1 MRRAVLLTIL
11 AALQGA
17 VAMAQTLEI
26 GPALVTR
33 ADTLKGMLQPKDPLN
48 GAGKLTLNWTDCW
61 GRTVASETQD
71 VQVQGDNVAVSMPLN
86 RAVAMQ
92 NFLECGLQVGQT
104 TVKTPKTEFF
114 VTPSAVWD
122 DYQII
127 MYYPYDTPA
136 QQWALRDAGITAG
149 QIQSSNTQKREGAAR
164 WLAYDY
170 PYYCDQIATAFYAAY
185 HTPAQEPKEKA
196 LIDAKALYQ
205 KDRTSKAAFVRKPSL
220 SDPQAL
226 AAAVTRIQTA
236 VASHMRAK
244 PFLYA
249 HTDEGGVA
257 DLVSAWDFDFSP
269 VALDAMRKWLLARYG
284 SLEAINTEWGTQFA
298 RIEDVVPFTTDEMMA
313 RGDDNLSPWADHRA
327 FMNQAFADALLAGTR
342 AGHEVDKD
350 ARLGLVGCQMPAAF
364 GGYDYWLLSQVM
376 DCIEPYN
383 IGNNREIWRSLAPG
397 KPAIT
402 TAFGFGDMEVWR
414 LWYQA
419 LHGDQGI
426 IIYDEKN
433 QYLDASGKLTKMA
446 ADIAP
451 TYRELTG
458 GIVKQLHYMA
468 QPPQQVAIHYSQPS
482 ITAQWMFES
491 RPGGGAWVNQG
502 SGSERRRSPFLRLR
516 ESWVKL
522 IEDSQQPYGFVAYA
536 QLENGA
542 FANSPARVL
551 VLPQSVAMSA
561 KECQAVRDFAARGG
575 TVIADCRTA
584 LMDEHC
590 KALAQGQLDD
600 LFGIERTGTK
610 FAPAP
615 GPAGLSPNSVDSAL
629 APWEHSAA
637 LDKVPAAD
645 PGLKTTTGT
654 ALYHDANGTPAFIVR
669 QHGKGMTIYLNAVVT
684 DYHRWRLKPPEG
696 NALQAMVASI
706 LNSAGASGD
715 YAIMAKEKTA
725 TGIELFPFASGDLRV
740 LAVHR
745 NYQLRVNELGPPEYQ
760 KQDALE
766 QPLDLKINLGGEYA
780 VYDARAG
787 KYLGKKSTA
796 EFSLDKYQ
804 PTILALLPEPVEALK
819 IDAADV
825 ATGGT
830 LVDVKLTLVAPKVGD
845 THAFRVVVKG
855 PDGKEIRP
863 LTRTLVAPKGQVVLQ
878 IPIAVSDPAGTYI
891 LYARDV
897 ATGVG
902 AERKISIK

>member
-1 MRRAVLLTIL
+1 
-11 AALQGA
+11 
-17 VAMAQTLEI
+17 
-26 GPALVTR
+26 
-33 ADTLKGMLQPKDPLN
+33 
-48 GAGKLTLNWTDCW
+48 
-61 GRTVASETQD
+61 
-71 VQVQGDNVAVSMPLN
+71 
-86 RAVAMQ
+86 
-92 NFLECGLQVGQT
+92 
-104 TVKTPKTEFF
+104 
-114 VTPSAVWD
+114 
-122 DYQII
+122 
-127 MYYPYDTPA
+127 
-136 QQWALRDAGITAG
+136 
-149 QIQSSNTQKREGAAR
+149 
-164 WLAYDY
+164 
-170 PYYCDQIATAFYAAY
+170 
-185 HTPAQEPKEKA
+185 
-196 LIDAKALYQ
+196 
-205 KDRTSKAAFVRKPSL
+205 
-220 SDPQAL
+220 
-226 AAAVTRIQTA
+226 
-236 VASHMRAK
+236 
-244 PFLYA
+244 
-249 HTDEGGVA
+249 
-257 DLVSAWDFDFSP
+257 
-269 VALDAMRKWLLARYG
+269 MRKWLLARYG
-284 SLEAINTEWGTQFA
+284 SLEAINAEWNTHFA

-342 AGHEVDKD
+342 AGHEVDRD

-383 IGNNREIWRSLAPG
+383 IGNNREVWRSFAPG

-433 QYLDASGKLTKMA
+433 QYLDADGKLTKMA
-446 ADIAP
+446 TDIAP

-458 GIVKQLHYMA
+458 GIVKQLHYMS

-491 RPGGGAWVNQG
+491 RPGGGNWVNQG

-516 ESWVKL
+516 EAWVKL

-542 FANSPARVL
+542 FANSAARVL

-561 KECQAVRDFAARGG
+561 KECQAVRDFVARGG

-590 KALAQGQLDD
+590 KTLPQAQLDD
-600 LFGIERTGTK
+600 LFGIERTDTR
-610 FAPAP
+610 FAP
-615 GPAGLSPNSVDSAL
+615 GPAGLTPAT
-629 APWEHSAA
+629 EGAA
-637 LDKVPAAD
+637 LEKLSTAE
-645 PGLKTTTGT
+645 PGVKPTTGVP
-654 ALYHDANGTPAFIVR
+654 LYRDSKGTPAWIVR

-696 NALQAMVASI
+696 DALQAMVASA
-706 LNSAGASGD
+706 LKHAGAAD
-715 YAIMAKEKTA
+715 EYAVMARDKVA
-725 TGIELFPFASGDLRV
+725 TGIELFPFTSGDLRI

-766 QPLDLKINLGGEYA
+766 QPLNLKIDLGGQYA

-804 PTILALLPEPVEALK
+804 PTILALLPEPVEAIR
-819 IDAADV
+819 IDAPNEV
-825 ATGGT
+825 TGGS

-845 THAFRVVVKG
+845 AHAFRVTVKG

-863 LTRTLVAPKGQVVLQ
+863 LTRTLMAPKGQAMLQ
-878 IPIAVSDPAGTYI
+878 IPFALSDPAGNYT
-891 LYARDV
+891 LYARDI
-897 ATGVG
+897 ATG
-902 AERKISIK
+902 ISARQTVSVK